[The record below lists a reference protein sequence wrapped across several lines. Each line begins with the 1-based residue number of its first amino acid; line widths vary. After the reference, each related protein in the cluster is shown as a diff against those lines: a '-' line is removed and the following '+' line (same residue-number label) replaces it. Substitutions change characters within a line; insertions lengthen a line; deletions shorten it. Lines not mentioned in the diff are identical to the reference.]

1 MDDYEHLVKLEA
13 IKNSGPPLNAFR
25 QVKACSQ
32 CPEGYLINFILEDL
46 LHSKLFAGDDTGDP
60 YGHIEFFN
68 DACEAFQLN
77 LFTKDEAKI
86 ILFGQT
92 LSRGATVWY
101 DKRVIEEKDTWETL
115 SSAFIIK
122 FYPGRRSPGAKV
134 MITSF
139 RNRPGESLYDGYKR
153 FRGYLDNY
161 PEHGLQPSLVLHTFY
176 AGLSR
181 GNRDELDVASN
192 YSFQTFLVSTAWNLL
207 ENMHRESNVSYEYD
221 EDENPINYES
231 VEKFLRTGRK
241 EDLNDN
247 SHLGTNMINQI
258 SETYIDYLQGLDNPK
273 YFTPPNPRV
282 FMVLVKKDLSKKI
295 SEDNNI
301 TSILDTNHFPLHENN
316 FQVSQETK
324 TCSEEASSLDIDIGK
339 NNVANKVEDYHYEP
353 CNTNKVQE
361 QEDEDDTASIS
372 DEEECDDEC
381 MQLEEM
387 NLMDMWYQ
395 IEYCSETVKSIRR
408 IKCYDCM
415 TSGHFGYECTHDFDK
430 FITSGTYKDGND
442 QELLEYIVYEGSHE
456 LLGRVA
462 ILSKEYRDNE
472 DLERTYG
479 IMEYIVNYS
488 KEHLKENSLVK
499 SRDRCKTKPPQ
510 INLLQDDREEEDEEK
525 EKKDEDEKDE
535 ERMEELGEEI
545 YEQNIL
551 EEVDSSAPPIAEEK
565 VYTNETLP
573 FSHTSCDPIF
583 NSYLPK
589 KHAIRYTMPTIRPPM
604 NAGLLYE
611 TPFDRYLQK
620 FNKVLLQQTDTLDT
634 IKLIVQKEDNLE
646 GITCSEKPSINHSSV
661 RPNDMQ
667 PMIDLIP
674 QHSHFKFDKRMF
686 VVYKIL
692 MQTLLGAQ
700 LIRHIFKELLLKVM
714 HKEIDKANK
723 SLWKQRDN
731 YPNQLPKTLGDL
743 CKNDNENSITKY
755 EYFAIT
761 KLSEKFRSSLLNT
774 DIKIY
779 MGCRSLIRIIWTA
792 YSKNI
797 VVYEI
802 VFLQEPKLQVMLKR
816 KKPPDRK

>member
-25 QVKACSQ
+25 QVKTCSQ

-68 DACEAFQLN
+68 DACETFQLN

-101 DKRVIEEKDTWETL
+101 DKRVIEEQDTWETL

-139 RNRPGESLYDGYKR
+139 RNRAGESLYNGYKR

-161 PEHGLQPSLVLHTFY
+161 PEHGLQPGLVLHTFY

-181 GNRDELDVASN
+181 GNRNELDIASN
-192 YSFQTFLVSTAWNLL
+192 HSFQTFLVSTAWNLL
-207 ENMHRESNVSYEYD
+207 ENMHRENNVSYEYD

-247 SHLGTNMINQI
+247 SHLGINMINQI
-258 SETYIDYLQGLDNPK
+258 SETYIEYLQGLDNPK

-282 FMVLVKKDLSKKI
+282 FMVLVKKDLSKKV

-301 TSILDTNHFPLHENN
+301 TSILEPNHFPLHKDN
-316 FQVSQETK
+316 FQISQETK
-324 TCSEEASSLDIDIGK
+324 TCSEEAFSLDIDIGK
-339 NNVANKVEDYHYEP
+339 NDIANKVEDYHYEP
-353 CNTNKVQE
+353 CDTNIVQE
-361 QEDEDDTASIS
+361 QEDEDDTESIS
-372 DEEECDDEC
+372 DEEEECDDEF

-395 IEYCSETVKSIRR
+395 IEYCSEVVKSIRR
-408 IKCYDCM
+408 VKCYDCM
-415 TSGHFGYECTHDFDK
+415 TAGHFGYECTPDFDE
-430 FITSGTYKDGND
+430 FITSGTYKDGNNK
-442 QELLEYIVYEGSHE
+442 ELLEYIVYEGSHE
-456 LLGRVA
+456 LLGRVT

-472 DLERTYG
+472 DLERTHG
-479 IMEYIVNYS
+479 IMEYIVSYS
-488 KEHLKENSLVK
+488 KRHLEENSFVK
-499 SRDRCKTKPPQ
+499 SRDRCKTKPLQ
-510 INLLQDDREEEDEEK
+510 INLLQEEEEEDEEAEEDEEK
-525 EKKDEDEKDE
+525 EEDEE
-535 ERMEELGEEI
+535 GMEELGEEI
-545 YEQNIL
+545 YKQNTL
-551 EEVDSSAPPIAEEK
+551 EEVDSSTPLMAEEK
-565 VYTNETLP
+565 VHTNETPP
-573 FSHTSCDPIF
+573 FSHTSCDSVF

-589 KHAIRYTMPTIRPPM
+589 KHVTRYTMPIIGPPM
-604 NAGLLYE
+604 NTCLLYE
-611 TPFDRYLQK
+611 TPFDKYLQK
-620 FNKVLLQQTDTLDT
+620 FNKVLLQQTDKLNT
-634 IKLIVQKEDNLE
+634 IKLIIQKEDDLE
-646 GITCSEKPSINHSSV
+646 RITCSKEPSLNHSSIH
-661 RPNDMQ
+661 PNVMQ
-667 PMIDLIP
+667 PMVDLIP

-700 LIRHIFKELLLKVM
+700 LIRHLFKELLLKVI
-714 HKEIDKANK
+714 HKEIDKVDK
-723 SLWKQRDN
+723 SLWERRDT
-731 YPNQLPKTLGDL
+731 YPNLLPKTLGDL
-743 CKNDNENSITKY
+743 YKNDNKNSITKY
-755 EYFAIT
+755 EYSAIA
-761 KLSEKFRSSLLNT
+761 KLSEKFKPCLLNS

-779 MGCRSLIRIIWTA
+779 MGCHSLIRIIWTA
-792 YSKNI
+792 NSKNI

-802 VFLQEPKLQVMLKR
+802 IFLQEPKLQVVLKR
-816 KKPPDRK
+816 KKPPDGK